1 MPTVLFTETAR
12 QDMREIARWIASE
25 NRKAAREWVAAIGQ
39 RCDLLARHP
48 LLGRV
53 RPDLSIDAR
62 AFPYRNYLI
71 FYDTTDAGIVV
82 LHVID
87 ARRDIPNLPL

>member
-12 QDMREIARWIASE
+12 QNIRDIARWIASE
-25 NRKAAREWVAAIGQ
+25 NRKAARDWVAAIGQ

-53 RPDLSIDAR
+53 RPDLSIDALV
-62 AFPYRNYLI
+62 FPYRHYLI
-71 FYDTTDAGIVV
+71 FYDRTDGGIIV

-87 ARRDIPNLPL
+87 PRRDIPNMPL